1 MHEISFRSQILQIFL
16 VQSKA
21 EKGIEYL
28 TDLVKSWHHQRR
40 KINVD
45 RMYDFQTI
53 IGVRFAVAN
62 TREKLWNILMQRWK
76 LDCMYS
82 SKLSYMRAEP
92 KRTKHIKFYTRSFH
106 RKGSEAIGTVLTK
119 GFYSRKINCC

>member
-1 MHEISFRSQILQIFL
+1 MLQIFL

-28 TDLVKSWHHQRR
+28 TDQVKSWHHQRR

-45 RMYDFQTI
+45 RMYDFLTI

-62 TREKLWNILMQRWK
+62 TQCQEQEK
-76 LDCMYS
+76 
-82 SKLSYMRAEP
+82 SYGISLCRDE
-92 KRTKHIKFYTRSFH
+92 
-106 RKGSEAIGTVLTK
+106 
-119 GFYSRKINCC
+119 N